1 LLELKYR
8 SYLGRW
14 DLCCSWSGLQ
24 QIGWTDNA
32 TSSHIRFS
40 SRVS

>member
-1 LLELKYR
+1 LLESKYCL
-8 SYLGRW
+8 YLGRW

-32 TSSHIRFS
+32 TSSYIRFS
-40 SRVS
+40 SGVS